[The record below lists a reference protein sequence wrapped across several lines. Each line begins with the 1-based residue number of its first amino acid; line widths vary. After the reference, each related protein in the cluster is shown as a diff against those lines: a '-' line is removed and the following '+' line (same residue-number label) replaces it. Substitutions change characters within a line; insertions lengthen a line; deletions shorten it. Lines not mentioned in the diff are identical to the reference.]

1 MRAEPERRQW
11 ARFASESEIELES
24 LEYGRA
30 PFATMHNYG
39 RRGLYFESDRRLD
52 PGARLFI
59 GIPASPYSDDGQSHE
74 CFHVQVRWCK
84 KTGRT
89 GRTYGYGVEF
99 VGARDLET
107 RRRLRYYS
115 HSIPKPPPRKE
126 IDREKRKHARRE
138 YGKPVLIGIKNRFYH
153 GLSGNI
159 SRGGIYIETQDGF
172 DVGQEI
178 NIAIPGSRLAK
189 ETLIKGQIVH
199 NRPSGIGVKFV
210 SLVKRTK

>member
-1 MRAEPERRQW
+1 MAAEPERRQSV
-11 ARFASESEIELES
+11 RFALQTEIELES
-24 LEYGRA
+24 LENGSA

-39 RRGLYFESDRRLD
+39 RSGFYFESDLRLD
-52 PGARLFI
+52 PGTRLFI

-74 CFHVQVRWCK
+74 CFHVQVLWRK
-84 KTGRT
+84 KNHRAGRI
-89 GRTYGYGVEF
+89 YGYGVEF
-99 VGARDLET
+99 VSARDLEP
-107 RRRLRYYS
+107 RRHLRYYS
-115 HSIPKPPPRKE
+115 QSTPKPPPRKE
-126 IDREKRKHARRE
+126 FDGEKRKYARRE
-138 YGKPVLIGIKNRFYH
+138 YGKPVLIGVQNRFYH
-153 GLSGNI
+153 GLSCNI
-159 SRGGIYIETQDGF
+159 SRGGIYIKTQDGF